1 MSVEPLKEKIDALK
15 LNIQV
20 EEENYQSALEQR
32 IDVLHLMQLRM
43 GIKKLKIDLE
53 VLLET
58 QAEIWQDKKAGQR

>member
-32 IDVLHLMQLRM
+32 LDVLHLMQLRM
-43 GIKKLKIDLE
+43 GIKKLKIHLE
-53 VLLET
+53 NLLET